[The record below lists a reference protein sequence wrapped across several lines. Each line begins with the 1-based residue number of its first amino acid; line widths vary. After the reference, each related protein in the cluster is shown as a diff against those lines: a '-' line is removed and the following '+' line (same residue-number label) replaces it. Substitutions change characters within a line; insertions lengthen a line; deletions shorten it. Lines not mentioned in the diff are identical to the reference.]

1 MREEAGLSQQEL
13 AEKLDISFQQ
23 LQKYEYG
30 KSSLTV
36 DRLLQLS
43 QALHIPIEQLVPR
56 TNEDADLH
64 NEVGEEEVYSPYER
78 VIVSPEE
85 VSILKYYRR
94 IQSERLRALL
104 LKHIKEWVE
113 IQKEMEQGR

>member
-30 KSSLTV
+30 KSNLTV

-43 QALHIPIEQLVPR
+43 QALHVPIEQLVPR
-56 TNEDADLH
+56 PKEDADFH
-64 NEVGEEEVYSPYER
+64 SGVEEEEVYSPYER
-78 VIVSPEE
+78 VIVNPEE

-94 IQSERLRALL
+94 IRSERLRALL

-113 IQKEMEQGR
+113 IQKDLERGP